1 MDLGLLRTFIT
12 AARFQNF
19 HQTAER
25 LFMAQPTVTAHVR
38 SLEKQ
43 LGFALFER
51 VGKRVRLTPTG
62 ERFLP
67 HAQKVIE
74 TYEYG
79 IHDMTAWRQ
88 GYDTRLQLIVSP
100 VVATSVLPQ
109 LLKSFTADQPRVE
122 VIVLTAGSPE
132 ISQTILSGKA
142 HLGLSRMISLHP
154 ETTNEVLYPDPVLL
168 VASPAALGLS
178 GELPNWHHLL
188 ETHLVLTRNHPVFW
202 DDLLLNLRELQPWL
216 RTLEVDRV
224 DVTKRMVEEGLGI
237 SFLPTSSV
245 TRELQEGRLVSV
257 PVPDMELPV
266 SHTYLVLPVNRT
278 LPVPAQEF
286 AAMLRRAFK

>member
-1 MDLGLLRTFIT
+1 MDLGLLRTFIM
-12 AARFQNF
+12 AARLQNF

-25 LFMAQPTVTAHVR
+25 LFITQPTVTAHVR

-74 TYEYG
+74 TYEHAV
-79 IHDMTAWRQ
+79 HDVTAWRQ
-88 GYDTRLQLIVSP
+88 GYDMRLQLIVSP

-109 LLKSFTADQPRVE
+109 LLKTFTARHPRVE
-122 VIVLTAGSPE
+122 VMVLTAGSPE

-142 HLGLSRMISLHP
+142 HLGLSRMISPHP
-154 ETTNEVLYPDPVLL
+154 DTTNEVLYDDPVVL
-168 VASPAALGLS
+168 VASPAALGPS
-178 GELPNWHHLL
+178 GELPDWHQLL
-188 ETHLVLTRNHPVFW
+188 ERHLVLTRNHPVFW
-202 DDLLLNLRELQPWL
+202 DDLLLNLAERQPWL

-224 DVTKRMVEEGLGI
+224 DVTKVMVQEGLGV

-245 TRELQEGRLVSV
+245 TRELQAGTLVSI

-278 LPVPAQEF
+278 LPGPAQEF
-286 AAMLRRAFK
+286 VAMLHQAFQ